1 MTETQPE
8 RDALITT
15 VRSRLAERPEIEFVF
30 LHGSF
35 LSGERYHDIDIAV
48 WIDPSVVP
56 ATEWGRYALDLGV
69 ALSAAARA
77 SVDVQVLNGASLA
90 FRYHA
95 QKGRL
100 LLARDPETVADF
112 RARTWDEYFD
122 FLPFA
127 RQYLRE
133 ALRG

>member
-1 MTETQPE
+1 MTETQPD
-8 RDALITT
+8 RDALIAT
-15 VRSRLAERPEIEFVF
+15 VRSRLADRPEVVFAF

-35 LSGERYHDIDIAV
+35 LAGARYHDIDVAV
-48 WIDPSVVP
+48 WVDPAVVP
-56 ATEWGRYALDLGV
+56 STEWGRYALDLGV
-69 ALSAAARA
+69 GLSTAARI
-77 SVDVQVLNGASLA
+77 SVDVRVLNGASLA

-95 QKGRL
+95 QKGQL
-100 LLARDPETVADF
+100 LLARDPEAVADF

-133 ALRG
+133 ALRE